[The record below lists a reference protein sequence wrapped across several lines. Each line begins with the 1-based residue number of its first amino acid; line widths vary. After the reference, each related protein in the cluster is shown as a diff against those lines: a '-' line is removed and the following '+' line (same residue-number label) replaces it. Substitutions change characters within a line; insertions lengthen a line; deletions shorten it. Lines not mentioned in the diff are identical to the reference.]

1 MIDLK
6 LFKNYFE
13 HLSPSDMYK
22 NLNETINMEQNKVLV
37 NMIRKS
43 LAGLIEKFKRSPTS
57 NAKKIKQK

>member
-1 MIDLK
+1 MIDLN

-13 HLSPSDMYK
+13 YLSPSDMYN
-22 NLNETINMEQNKVLV
+22 NLNEIINMEQNKVLV

>member
-1 MIDLK
+1 MIDLN

-13 HLSPSDMYK
+13 YLSPSDMYN
-22 NLNETINMEQNKVLV
+22 NLNGIINMEQNKVLV

>member
-13 HLSPSDMYK
+13 YLSPSDMYK
-22 NLNETINMEQNKVLV
+22 NLNETRNMEQNKVLV

-43 LAGLIEKFKRSPTS
+43 LAGLIEKFKSSPTS
-57 NAKKIKQK
+57 NAKKLKQK